1 MHSPRQENSL
11 AGWLRFAVRQLQG
24 CSDSAQLDAE
34 VLLAT
39 LLQKPRAHLIAFGE
53 APLPPALAQRYQSWL
68 ARRAGGE
75 PLAYITGQRE
85 FWSLPLRVTPAVL
98 VPRPETELLV
108 QRALE
113 LWPEPVAEVADLG
126 TGSGAIA
133 LACASER
140 PDWRIT
146 ATDISAAALEVAT
159 ANARW
164 LQLDHVQF
172 VQGSWFEPLG
182 QRRFQLLLSNPPYV
196 SADDPALASL
206 RFEPAVALGSGSDG
220 LEALRQICS
229 QARGHLQPGGWL
241 VLEHGATQA
250 AALATLLVSHGY
262 AHVRCHPDLAG
273 LDRVTEAQWP

>member
-1 MHSPRQENSL
+1 MHPPRQEDSL
-11 AGWLRFAVRQLQG
+11 AGWLHFAVRQLQDR
-24 CSDSAQLDAE
+24 SDSAQLDAE

-53 APLPPALAQRYQSWL
+53 TPLPPALAQRYQAWL

-85 FWSLPLRVTPAVL
+85 FWSLPLQVTPAVL

-140 PDWRIT
+140 PDWHIT
-146 ATDISAAALEVAT
+146 ATDISAAALEVAS

-250 AALATLLVSHGY
+250 AALAALLVSHGY
-262 AHVRCHPDLAG
+262 AHVRCHSDLAG
-273 LDRVTEAQWP
+273 LDRVTEAQWT